1 MAGSGKGEEAV
12 EEERE
17 WVWEGGI
24 TIWRWEEEGGDRMA
38 VADAVA
44 VATVAWG
51 EMEETVG
58 GIGRIEFTSWEEEL
72 DFVGFYD
79 FAILR
84 FVTPG

>member
-1 MAGSGKGEEAV
+1 
-12 EEERE
+12 
-17 WVWEGGI
+17 
-24 TIWRWEEEGGDRMA
+24 MA